1 MNAGKILITAALAGA
16 ALLSS
21 TSIMAKTAK
30 VAVSQIV
37 EHPALDATR
46 QGLLDGLK
54 AKGYEEGKNL
64 EFEFKTAQGN
74 PAIAVQ
80 IARQFVGEAP
90 DVLVGIATPT
100 AQALVSSTK
109 NIPIVFTAVTDPVG
123 AKLVDSL
130 EQPGKNVTGLS
141 DLSPVLQHV
150 QMIKELLPSVKTI
163 GVVYNPGESNSVSLM
178 ELLKTSAAAEGVT
191 LVEATALK
199 SADVQSATQAIASKS
214 DVLYA
219 LIDNTVASAIEGMIV
234 AANQAKTPVFAATTS
249 YVESGAIASL
259 GFDYYQIGVQTAD
272 YVAAILEGVEPGS
285 LDVKVATGS
294 DVVINKAAAAKLGLV
309 IPQSIVDRATR
320 IIE

>member
-1 MNAGKILITAALAGA
+1 MRAGKVIATAVLAGA

-21 TSIMAKTAK
+21 QSIMAKTAK

-64 EFEFKTAQGN
+64 EFDYKTAQGN

-80 IARQFVGEAP
+80 IARQFVGENP

-100 AQALVSSTK
+100 AQALVSATK
-109 NIPIVFTAVTDPVG
+109 TIPIVFTAVTDPVG
-123 AKLVDSL
+123 AKLVKQL

-141 DLSPVLQHV
+141 DLSPVEQHV
-150 QMIKELLPSVKTI
+150 ELIKEILPNVKSI
-163 GVVYNPGESNSVSLM
+163 GVVYNPGEANAVSLM
-178 ELLKTSAAAEGVT
+178 ELLKLSAAKHGIK

-199 SADVQSATQAIASKS
+199 SADVQSATQAIAEKS
-214 DVLYA
+214 DVIYA

-234 AANQAKTPVFAATTS
+234 AANQAKTPVFGAATS
-249 YVESGAIASL
+249 YVERGAIASL

-272 YVAAILEGVEPGS
+272 YVAAILEGKEPGS
-285 LDVKVATGS
+285 LDVQVAKGS
-294 DVVINKAAAAKLGLV
+294 DLVINKTVAEQLGIT
-309 IPQSIVDRATR
+309 IPEAVLARATSTK
-320 IIE
+320 

>member
-1 MNAGKILITAALAGA
+1 MRAGKVIATAVLAGA

-21 TSIMAKTAK
+21 QSIMAKTAK

-64 EFEFKTAQGN
+64 EFDYKTAQGN
-74 PAIAVQ
+74 PAIADQ
-80 IARQFVGEAP
+80 IARQFVGENP

-100 AQALVSSTK
+100 AQALVSATK
-109 NIPIVFTAVTDPVG
+109 TIPIVFTAVTDPVG
-123 AKLVDSL
+123 AKLVKQL

-141 DLSPVLQHV
+141 DLSPVEQHV
-150 QMIKELLPSVKTI
+150 ELIKEILPNVKSI
-163 GVVYNPGESNSVSLM
+163 GVVYNPGEANAVSLM
-178 ELLKTSAAAEGVT
+178 ELLKLSAAKHGIK

-199 SADVQSATQAIASKS
+199 SADVQSATQAIAEKS
-214 DVLYA
+214 DVIYA

-234 AANQAKTPVFAATTS
+234 AANQAKTPVFGAATS
-249 YVESGAIASL
+249 YVERGAIASL

-272 YVAAILEGVEPGS
+272 YVAAILEGKEPGS
-285 LDVKVATGS
+285 LDVQVAKGS
-294 DVVINKAAAAKLGLV
+294 DLVINKTAAEQLGIT
-309 IPQSIVDRATR
+309 IPEAVLARATSTK
-320 IIE
+320 

>member
-1 MNAGKILITAALAGA
+1 MRAGKVIATAVLAGA

-21 TSIMAKTAK
+21 QSIMAKTAK

-64 EFEFKTAQGN
+64 EFDYKTAQGN

-80 IARQFVGEAP
+80 IARQFVGENP

-100 AQALVSSTK
+100 AQALVSATK
-109 NIPIVFTAVTDPVG
+109 TIPIVFTAVTDPVG
-123 AKLVDSL
+123 AKLVKQL

-141 DLSPVLQHV
+141 DLSPVEQHV
-150 QMIKELLPSVKTI
+150 ELIKEILPNVKSI
-163 GVVYNPGESNSVSLM
+163 GVVYNPGEANAVSLM
-178 ELLKTSAAAEGVT
+178 ELLKLSAAKHGIK

-199 SADVQSATQAIASKS
+199 SSDVQSATQAIAEKS
-214 DVLYA
+214 DVIYA

-234 AANQAKTPVFAATTS
+234 AANQAKTPVFGAATS
-249 YVESGAIASL
+249 YVERGAIASL

-272 YVAAILEGVEPGS
+272 YVAAILEGKEPGS
-285 LDVKVATGS
+285 LDVQVAKGS
-294 DVVINKAAAAKLGLV
+294 DLVTNKTAAEQLGIT
-309 IPQSIVDRATR
+309 IPEAVLARATSTK
-320 IIE
+320 

>member
-1 MNAGKILITAALAGA
+1 
-16 ALLSS
+16 
-21 TSIMAKTAK
+21 MAKTAK

-64 EFEFKTAQGN
+64 EFDFKTAQGN

-80 IARQFVGEAP
+80 IARQFVGENP

-100 AQALVSSTK
+100 AQALVSATK

-123 AKLVDSL
+123 AKLVKKL

-141 DLSPVLQHV
+141 DLSPVEQHV
-150 QMIKELLPSVKTI
+150 ELIKEIMPNVKTI
-163 GVVYNPGESNSVSLM
+163 GVVFNPGEANAVSLM
-178 ELLKTSAAAEGVT
+178 ELLKSSTKKHGIE

-199 SADVQSATQAIASKS
+199 SADVQTATQAIAAKS
-214 DVLYA
+214 DIIYA

-234 AANQAKTPVFAATTS
+234 SANQAKTPVFGAATS
-249 YVESGAIASL
+249 YVERGAIASL

-272 YVAAILEGVEPGS
+272 YVAAILEGQEPGK
-285 LDVKVATGS
+285 LDVKVAKGS
-294 DVVINKAAAAKLGLV
+294 DLFVNKTAADKLGLA
-309 IPQSIVDRATR
+309 IPQSVLDRATSVK
-320 IIE
+320 

>member
-1 MNAGKILITAALAGA
+1 MRAGKVIATAVLAGA

-21 TSIMAKTAK
+21 QSIMAKTAK

-37 EHPALDATR
+37 EHLALDATR

-64 EFEFKTAQGN
+64 EFDYKTAQGN

-80 IARQFVGEAP
+80 IARQFVGENP

-100 AQALVSSTK
+100 AQALVSATK
-109 NIPIVFTAVTDPVG
+109 TIPIVFTAVTDPVG
-123 AKLVDSL
+123 AKLVKQL

-141 DLSPVLQHV
+141 DLSPVEQHV
-150 QMIKELLPSVKTI
+150 ELIKEILPNVKSI
-163 GVVYNPGESNSVSLM
+163 GVVYNPGEANAVSLM
-178 ELLKTSAAAEGVT
+178 ELLKLSAAKHGIK

-199 SADVQSATQAIASKS
+199 SADVQSATQAIAEKS
-214 DVLYA
+214 DVIYA

-234 AANQAKTPVFAATTS
+234 AANQAKTPVFGAATS
-249 YVESGAIASL
+249 YVERGAIASL

-272 YVAAILEGVEPGS
+272 YVAAILEGKEPGS
-285 LDVKVATGS
+285 LDVQVAKGS
-294 DVVINKAAAAKLGLV
+294 DLVINKTAAEQLGIT
-309 IPQSIVDRATR
+309 IPEAVLARATSTK
-320 IIE
+320 

>member
-1 MNAGKILITAALAGA
+1 MRAGKVIATAVLAGA

-21 TSIMAKTAK
+21 QSIMAKTAK

-64 EFEFKTAQGN
+64 EFDYKTAQGN

-80 IARQFVGEAP
+80 IARQFVGENP

-100 AQALVSSTK
+100 AQALVSATK
-109 NIPIVFTAVTDPVG
+109 TIPIVFTAVTDPVG
-123 AKLVDSL
+123 AKLVKQL

-141 DLSPVLQHV
+141 DLSPIEQHV
-150 QMIKELLPSVKTI
+150 ELIKEILPNVKSI
-163 GVVYNPGESNSVSLM
+163 GVVYNPGEANAVSLM
-178 ELLKTSAAAEGVT
+178 ELLKLSAAKHGIK

-199 SADVQSATQAIASKS
+199 SADVQSATQAIAEKS
-214 DVLYA
+214 DVIYA

-234 AANQAKTPVFAATTS
+234 AANQAKTPVFGAATS
-249 YVESGAIASL
+249 YVERGAIASL

-272 YVAAILEGVEPGS
+272 YVAAILEGKEPGT
-285 LDVKVATGS
+285 LDVQVAKGS
-294 DVVINKAAAAKLGLV
+294 DLVINKTAADKLGIS
-309 IPQSIVDRATR
+309 IPDAVLARATSTK
-320 IIE
+320 

>member
-1 MNAGKILITAALAGA
+1 MRAGKVIATAVLAGA

-21 TSIMAKTAK
+21 QSIMAKTAK

-64 EFEFKTAQGN
+64 EFDYKTAQGN

-80 IARQFVGEAP
+80 IARQFVGENP

-100 AQALVSSTK
+100 AQALVSATK
-109 NIPIVFTAVTDPVG
+109 TIPIVFTAVTDPVG
-123 AKLVDSL
+123 AKLVKQL

-141 DLSPVLQHV
+141 DLSPVEQHV
-150 QMIKELLPSVKTI
+150 ELIKEILPNVKSI
-163 GVVYNPGESNSVSLM
+163 GVVYNPGEANAVSLM
-178 ELLKTSAAAEGVT
+178 ELLKLSAAKHGIK

-199 SADVQSATQAIASKS
+199 SADVQSATQAIAEKS
-214 DVLYA
+214 DVIYA

-234 AANQAKTPVFAATTS
+234 AANQAKTPVFGAATS
-249 YVESGAIASL
+249 YVERGAIASL

-272 YVAAILEGVEPGS
+272 YVAAILEGKEPGS
-285 LDVKVATGS
+285 LDVQVAKGS
-294 DVVINKAAAAKLGLV
+294 DLVFNKTAAEQLGIT
-309 IPQSIVDRATR
+309 IPEAVLARATSTK
-320 IIE
+320 

>member
-1 MNAGKILITAALAGA
+1 MRAGKVIATAVLAGA

-21 TSIMAKTAK
+21 QSIMAKTAK

-64 EFEFKTAQGN
+64 EFDYKTAQGN

-80 IARQFVGEAP
+80 IARQFVGENP

-100 AQALVSSTK
+100 AQALVSATK
-109 NIPIVFTAVTDPVG
+109 TIPIVFTAVTDPVG
-123 AKLVDSL
+123 AKLVKQL

-141 DLSPVLQHV
+141 DLSPVEQHV
-150 QMIKELLPSVKTI
+150 ELTKEILPNVKSI
-163 GVVYNPGESNSVSLM
+163 GVVYNPGEANAVSLM
-178 ELLKTSAAAEGVT
+178 ELLKLSAAKHGIK

-199 SADVQSATQAIASKS
+199 SADVQSATQAIAEKS
-214 DVLYA
+214 DVIYA

-234 AANQAKTPVFAATTS
+234 AANQAKTPVFGAATS
-249 YVESGAIASL
+249 YVERGAIASL

-272 YVAAILEGVEPGS
+272 YVAAILEGKEPGS
-285 LDVKVATGS
+285 LDVQVAKGS
-294 DVVINKAAAAKLGLV
+294 DLVINKTAAEQLGIT
-309 IPQSIVDRATR
+309 IPEAVLARATSTK
-320 IIE
+320 

>member
-1 MNAGKILITAALAGA
+1 MRAGKVIATAVLAGA

-21 TSIMAKTAK
+21 QSVMAKTAK

-64 EFEFKTAQGN
+64 AFDYKTAQGN

-80 IARQFVGEAP
+80 IARQFVGENP

-100 AQALVSSTK
+100 AQALVSATK
-109 NIPIVFTAVTDPVG
+109 TIPIVFTAVTDPVG
-123 AKLVDSL
+123 AKLVKQL

-141 DLSPVLQHV
+141 DLSPVEQHV
-150 QMIKELLPSVKTI
+150 ELIKEILPNVKSI
-163 GVVYNPGESNSVSLM
+163 GVVYNPGEANAVSLM
-178 ELLKTSAAAEGVT
+178 ELLKLSAAKHGIK

-199 SADVQSATQAIASKS
+199 SADVQSATQAIAEKS
-214 DVLYA
+214 DVIYA

-234 AANQAKTPVFAATTS
+234 AANQAKTPVFGAATS
-249 YVESGAIASL
+249 YVERGAIASL

-272 YVAAILEGVEPGS
+272 YVAAILEGKEPGS
-285 LDVKVATGS
+285 LDVQVAKGS
-294 DVVINKAAAAKLGLV
+294 DLVINKTAAEQLGIT
-309 IPQSIVDRATR
+309 IPEAVLARATSTK
-320 IIE
+320 

>member
-1 MNAGKILITAALAGA
+1 MRAGKVIATAVLAGA

-21 TSIMAKTAK
+21 QSIMAKTAK

-64 EFEFKTAQGN
+64 EFDYKTAQGN

-80 IARQFVGEAP
+80 IARQFVGENP

-100 AQALVSSTK
+100 AQALVSATK
-109 NIPIVFTAVTDPVG
+109 TIPIVFTAVTDPVG
-123 AKLVDSL
+123 AKLVKQL

-141 DLSPVLQHV
+141 DLSPVEQHV
-150 QMIKELLPSVKTI
+150 ELIKEILPNVKSI
-163 GVVYNPGESNSVSLM
+163 GVVFNPGEANAVSLM
-178 ELLKTSAAAEGVT
+178 ELLKLSAAKHGIK

-199 SADVQSATQAIASKS
+199 SADVQSATQAIAEKS
-214 DVLYA
+214 DVIYA

-234 AANQAKTPVFAATTS
+234 AANQAKTPVFGAATS
-249 YVESGAIASL
+249 YVERGAIASL

-272 YVAAILEGVEPGS
+272 YVAAILEGKEPGS
-285 LDVKVATGS
+285 LDVQVAKGS
-294 DVVINKAAAAKLGLV
+294 DLVINKTAAEQLGIT
-309 IPQSIVDRATR
+309 IPEAVLARATSTK
-320 IIE
+320 

>member
-1 MNAGKILITAALAGA
+1 MKARKAIATAVLAGA

-21 TSIMAKTAK
+21 QSIMAKTAK

-37 EHPALDATR
+37 EHPALDAAR

-64 EFEFKTAQGN
+64 EFDFKTAQGN

-80 IARQFVGEAP
+80 IARQFVGENP

-100 AQALVSSTK
+100 AQALVAATK
-109 NIPIVFTAVTDPVG
+109 SIPIVFTAVTDPVG
-123 AKLVDSL
+123 AKLVKQM

-141 DLSPVLQHV
+141 DLSPVEQHV
-150 QMIKELLPSVKTI
+150 ELIKELMPNVKSI
-163 GVVYNPGESNSVSLM
+163 GVVYNPGEANAVSLM
-178 ELLKTSAAAEGVT
+178 DLLKSSADKHGLT

-199 SADVQSATQAIASKS
+199 SADVQSATQAIAAKS
-214 DVLYA
+214 DIIYA

-234 AANQAKTPVFAATTS
+234 AANQAKTPVFGAATS
-249 YVESGAIASL
+249 YVERGAVASL

-272 YVAAILEGVEPGS
+272 YVAKILDGAKPGS
-285 LDVKVATGS
+285 LNVEIAKGS
-294 DVVINKAAAAKLGLV
+294 DLVINKTAADKLGMT
-309 IPQSIVDRATR
+309 IPQSVLDRATSVK
-320 IIE
+320 